1 MIKLILVEDERAT
14 REGLL
19 KHTPWNQIGIDR
31 VEEARNGVEALE
43 KSEWLEPDIVLTDV
57 SMPRMDG
64 IQLAT
69 RLRERYPQCKIV
81 FLSGYSDKEYLKS
94 AIKLNA
100 LNYIEKPIDE
110 NELIATLSKAV
121 FQYKSERDQ
130 KAKDERMQDQVRRNT
145 DLVRQKL
152 AVELIK
158 SDVDPAELKG
168 TFEDAGVEYRTD
180 RYYTTAVVKFNWNRA
195 LTHNE
200 KESCRSLLSSKIYNI
215 LGELSDGFVSGYL
228 DSELYLVHF
237 KERIQPVQHWEG
249 KLNVLREKIMAES
262 QGNYAVTIGVGLPV
276 YGLAGL
282 KNSFNLAM
290 KAIQMQFY
298 EGVNTII
305 FSSSLSARES
315 GNPLLDDAFLAAFG
329 EYLGGDK
336 RKEALRLLNE
346 YYSGLAASKVSDNGM
361 IRNRYLKLLFDLHSM
376 AKKRGITLTDE
387 EDLYGYLWRSIS
399 GMDTLEKIHLFLVD
413 QVKVFFKLVEDK
425 EAYGR
430 NVYEI
435 MKFIQNQYPNQKL
448 SVRLIAESQ
457 NFSESYLCTFFKKIT
472 GKTLN
477 DYITE
482 VRIEKSKELL
492 KDRNLKIYEIAKK
505 VGYDNEN
512 YFAKVF
518 RKYENASPSEFR
530 ERFFL

>member
-14 REGLL
+14 REGLM

-31 VEEARNGVEALE
+31 VEDARNGVEALE
-43 KSEWLEPDIVLTDV
+43 KAEWLEPDIVLTDV
-57 SMPRMDG
+57 SMPKMDG

-69 RLRERYPQCKIV
+69 RLREKYPECKIV

-130 KAKDERMQDQVRRNT
+130 KAKDDRMQGQVRRNT
-145 DLVRQKL
+145 HLVRQKL

-158 SDVDPAELKG
+158 SDVDPVELKG
-168 TFEDAGVEYRTD
+168 MFEDAGVEYRAD

-200 KESCRSLLSSKIYNI
+200 KESCRSLLSSNMCNF
-215 LGELSDGFVSGYL
+215 LHGLSDWFVSGYM

-237 KERIQPVQHWEG
+237 KERIQAVQHWEN
-249 KLNVLREKIMAES
+249 KLNVLREKIMAEC

-305 FSSSLSARES
+305 FSSSMNARE
-315 GNPLLDDAFLAAFG
+315 GGKPILDDEFLSAFG
-329 EYLGGDK
+329 EYLGSDK
-336 RKEALRLLNE
+336 RKEALLLLNE
-346 YYSGLAASKVSDNGM
+346 YYSGLAASKDSDSGI

-376 AKKRGITLTDE
+376 AKKRGIRLADE
-387 EDLYGYLWRSIS
+387 EDLYGYLWRCVS
-399 GMDTLEKIHLFLVD
+399 GMDTLEKMHLYLVD

-435 MKFIQNQYPNQKL
+435 MKFIQSQYHNPKL
-448 SVRLIAESQ
+448 SVKLIAETQ

-472 GKTLN
+472 GNTLN

-482 VRIEKSKELL
+482 VRIEKSKDLL
-492 KDRNLKIYEIAKK
+492 KDRSLKIYEIAKK